1 MESIDKATVQQ
12 ETNETLKTKKSRKP
26 KRYFFRLFF
35 KEMKRVKWP
44 EGSYTFKSVSKVL
57 IFSIVLMLIF
67 FGISIAAAL
76 LWNHTGVGI
85 N

>member
-1 MESIDKATVQQ
+1 METIDKEVSQQ
-12 ETNETLKTKKSRKP
+12 ENNQVLETQKPKKT

-44 EGSYTFKSVSKVL
+44 DGSYTFKSFSKVL

-76 LWNHTGVGI
+76 LWNHTGVGV